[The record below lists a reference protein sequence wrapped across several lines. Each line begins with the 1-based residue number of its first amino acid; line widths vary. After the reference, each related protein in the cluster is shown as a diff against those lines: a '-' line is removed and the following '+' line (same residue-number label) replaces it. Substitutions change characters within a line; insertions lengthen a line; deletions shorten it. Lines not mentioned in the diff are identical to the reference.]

1 MSLWYC
7 KKKTLKHHFMTYYC
21 YIEFDR
27 FLIGADW
34 NFQKGLIDIDVMLG
48 FISLSFIIYKKQEEK
63 KCKKNTKKTGK

>member
-1 MSLWYC
+1 MNLWFY
-7 KKKTLKHHFMTYYC
+7 KKKELKHYFVGYNC
-21 YIEFDR
+21 YIDFDR

-34 NFQKGLIDIDVMLG
+34 NFKKGFIDIDVMLG